1 MAIFEAKPVFHH
13 HFIRLWQTSEGQL
26 KHPLKKK
33 KKRNRKKKTLC
44 RYSSLSIE
52 QVSTRGKTKPVFQL
66 CDWPYPSNVASFGNL
81 WSAGRGESMLSRIS
95 EMVMELVLHLDY
107 FTYSCNH

>member
-33 KKRNRKKKTLC
+33 KKRNRKKK
-44 RYSSLSIE
+44 
-52 QVSTRGKTKPVFQL
+52 KTKPVFQL